1 MALIEAMATGVPGV
15 STDVG
20 GVKDVIN
27 SQDIGRLARL
37 DDAAGLAAAAHHLLS
52 DPALREAMGARARTQ
67 VLARFGVERLIG
79 DIAEVYRGLDR
90 GR

>member
-1 MALIEAMATGVPGV
+1 
-15 STDVG
+15 
-20 GVKDVIN
+20 
-27 SQDIGRLARL
+27 
-37 DDAAGLAAAAHHLLS
+37 
-52 DPALREAMGARARTQ
+52 MGARARTQ